1 MSKVI
6 QHIGIIGSGNV
17 AWHLAHHLKT
27 VGISIDWIYSRNQ
40 ETGIALAT
48 SIHSTFEKEIPSK
61 EVDLVLIC
69 VTDDAIQLVLNQL
82 NDSFQAAYTSGTKP
96 LNELEFNGEL
106 GVFYPLQ
113 TFSREREIELKEV
126 PFFIESTTSTFAQA
140 LFDLAWKIS
149 SNVQFAS
156 SEDRKKL
163 HLAAVMVNNFS
174 NHLVFL
180 AKTYLDEKGLNWE
193 HLKPLI
199 VETAAKLANISP
211 FEAQTGPARRGDEV
225 TIEKQE
231 AMLEGTTKIIYELI
245 TKSIQSTYPKK

>member
-17 AWHLAHHLKT
+17 AWHLAQHLKT
-27 VGISIDWIYSRNQ
+27 VEISIDWIYSRNN
-40 ETGIALAT
+40 ETGKELSKAVNT
-48 SIHSTFEKEIPSK
+48 EFELEIPTK
-61 EVDLVLIC
+61 EVDLILIC
-69 VTDDAIQLVLNQL
+69 VNDDAIQSILTKLPVG
-82 NDSFQAAYTSGTKP
+82 SKVAYTSGTKP
-96 LNELEFNGEL
+96 LDELEFNGDL

-149 SNVQFAS
+149 NNVQFAS
-156 SEDRKKL
+156 SDDRKQL

-180 AKTYLDEKGLNWE
+180 AKSYLDEKGLNWE
-193 HLKPLI
+193 YLKPLI
-199 VETAAKLANISP
+199 SETASKLANISP
-211 FEAQTGPARRGDEV
+211 FEAQTGPARRGDEL

-231 AMLEGTTKIIYELI
+231 AMLEGTTKILYELL